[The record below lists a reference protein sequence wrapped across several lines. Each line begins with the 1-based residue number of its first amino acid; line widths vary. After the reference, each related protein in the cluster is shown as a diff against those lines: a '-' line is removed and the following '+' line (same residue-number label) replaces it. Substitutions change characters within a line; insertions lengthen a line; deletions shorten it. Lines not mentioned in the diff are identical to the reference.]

1 MKRFISAF
9 LAILMLVSVMMVVS
23 CAPQEEPEN
32 TVSTDLEGE
41 LTLADLLGFDKQDN
55 AQKEFTIMNN
65 GRFDFTERDFYVA
78 DSTADNLSKAIYE
91 RNVACEEYLGITLNV
106 DKSPNAKDNT
116 NSDQINKQ
124 VMAGGTCTYD
134 MVSAGH
140 GQFLFVPI
148 GTWTNILQMDYINLD
163 HEWWVK
169 GTLDHLAI
177 NNQLYLI
184 VGDAC
189 PSMYSYVGTTF
200 VNLAVA
206 EEYQINVD
214 FYDLVKS
221 GDWTLDEFF
230 RLFKLVGEGK
240 DTIDINTDTVGWLNH
255 GISGR
260 FLFTSAGLEMI
271 QRQAD
276 GTFALRKTLDSRIT
290 DYVAKMYNA
299 FEDPH
304 SEYIGADDTMI
315 KCFTDD
321 RALFVTT
328 YLGQAEKF
336 RSNNMDS
343 PFAILPMPKYDD
355 NQTDYIA
362 SNAGAFDALAFPR
375 TVASADLCGQVAEF
389 MSYYGKE
396 YVIPEYYDVKL
407 KYKDNDVAKNIEML
421 DLIREKLIITPN
433 ESYGSI
439 KPAGEGQNEMMYYT
453 QLTYYTTGKKGNGDV
468 AFYANPISLWER
480 KYSTAATTIKNYV
493 LTYYTGG

>member
-1 MKRFISAF
+1 MKSMKRILSIL
-9 LAILMLVSVMMVVS
+9 LALVTLVSAMMIVS
-23 CAPQEEPEN
+23 CAPQEQQGEG
-32 TVSTDLEGE
+32 TVSTDLGE
-41 LTLADLLGFDKQDN
+41 LTMSDILGFDKQDN
-55 AQKEFTIMNN
+55 QQKKFTIMNN

-91 RNVACEEYLGITLNV
+91 RNVACEEYLGITLEI

-116 NSDQINKQ
+116 NSDQVNKQ

-134 MVSAGH
+134 MVLAGH
-140 GQFLFVPI
+140 GQFFFVPI
-148 GTWTNILQMDYINLD
+148 GTWSNILEMDYINFD
-163 HEWWVK
+163 HEWWVQ

-177 NNQLYLI
+177 NNQLYIL

-206 EEYQINVD
+206 DEYQINVD

-221 GDWTLDEFF
+221 GKWTLDEFF

-240 DTIDINTDTVGWLNH
+240 DTIDLSTDTVGWLNH

-276 GTFALRKTLDSRIT
+276 GTFALRKSLDSRIT
-290 DYVAKMYNA
+290 DYVAKMYSA

-304 SEYIGADDTMI
+304 SEYTGDDSTMI
-315 KCFTDD
+315 KSFTDD
-321 RALFVTT
+321 RALLVTT

-343 PFAILPMPKYDD
+343 PFAVLPMPKYDD
-355 NQTDYIA
+355 NQEDYIA
-362 SNAGAFDALAFPR
+362 SNAGAFDAIGFPK
-375 TVASADLCGQVAEF
+375 TVASRDLCGQVAEF
-389 MSYYGKE
+389 MGYYGKT

-407 KYKDNDVAKNIEML
+407 KYKDNDVAANIEML

-439 KPAGEGQNEMMYYT
+439 SPAGDYEMMYYT
-453 QLTYYTTGKKGNGDV
+453 QLTYYTTGKKGDGTR
-468 AFYANPISLWER
+468 AFYANPVSVFES
-480 KYSTAATTIKNYV
+480 KYSAAAFTIKNYV
-493 LTYYTGG
+493 LTYFK